1 MEREDKSIQSMIL
14 KLEREQRTWYPWH
27 CSKKVCADHMCKTR
41 NEKIEEIRTTLLALK
56 RYLIIK

>member
-1 MEREDKSIQSMIL
+1 MIL
-14 KLEREQRTWYPWH
+14 KLEREERTWYPWH
-27 CSKKVCADHMCKTR
+27 CSKKVCTDHMCKTR